1 MNKNYVIW
9 GISDEGYRDNIS
21 SSYADNIIPKEF
33 KFTDVRSEAA
43 AFHLEN
49 PNESY
54 FYSIEQVGNNVLY
67 TIYRTNVKDKLKRQA
82 YNAAT
87 IIISKNHIIE
97 KPLNSLKSLININN
111 KKSTTKINNK
121 NQ

>member
-54 FYSIEQVGNNVLY
+54 FYSIEQVGSDYKKACVDVLN
-67 TIYRTNVKDKLKRQA
+67 TLTMIYVDQ
-82 YNAAT
+82 Y
-87 IIISKNHIIE
+87 
-97 KPLNSLKSLININN
+97 KPMRN
-111 KKSTTKINNK
+111 
-121 NQ
+121 